1 MKSYLIAL
9 GEPLLKALRKFWAVL
24 ETGWRSLEK
33 DKALCK
39 RIIILLLVSITW
51 VVGARYGVAHV
62 RTPEPA
68 DTKIRQVK
76 TLSNKGDFS
85 QHKVQRSER
94 EENLTAISKV
104 LYGYRYNS
112 ERDLEGIV
120 WVILNRVD
128 NQSEFKG
135 FSTIQDV
142 VNQPSQ
148 WMGYSENN
156 PVIEDLWEIADTVLT
171 RYETDGKRL
180 FGQEYL
186 YFEWRSDY
194 IVFKTE
200 LYDSKT
206 CKMWR
211 AY

>member
-1 MKSYLIAL
+1 MKSYLKTGVEFLDVAFPKL
-9 GEPLLKALRKFWAVL
+9 WELLK
-24 ETGWRSLEK
+24 TGF
-33 DKALCK
+33 
-39 RIIILLLVSITW
+39 ILLLKNKKLCKGIALVFLFVLVWTI
-51 VVGARYGVAHV
+51 GARYGANHTKVEPEIVYVYQDPTQEDNEEINV
-62 RTPEPA
+62 R
-68 DTKIRQVK
+68 
-76 TLSNKGDFS
+76 S
-85 QHKVQRSER
+85 QR
-94 EENLTAISKV
+94 EQNLNAIAKV
-104 LYGYRYNS
+104 LYGYRYNTD
-112 ERDLEGIV
+112 RDLEGIV

-128 NQSEFKG
+128 NQAEFHD
-135 FSTIQDV
+135 FITISDV

-148 WMGYSENN
+148 WMGYNENN
-156 PVIEDLWEIADTVLT
+156 PVLENLWDIADDVLY

-206 CKMWR
+206 CQKWR